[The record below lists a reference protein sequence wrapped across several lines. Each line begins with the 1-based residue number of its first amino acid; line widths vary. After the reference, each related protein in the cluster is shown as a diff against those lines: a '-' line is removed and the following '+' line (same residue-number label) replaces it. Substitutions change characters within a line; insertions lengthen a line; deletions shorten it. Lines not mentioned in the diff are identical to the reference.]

1 MIVDEEEPV
10 SAPGDIARDR
20 TVSGFN
26 LHLFAPAIR
35 RDVFY
40 RNAAIVVQ
48 RGGHITHR
56 GFNQKLAG
64 LNAAKPVQPGDKPER
79 PVTAHVQKTA
89 VVEEDDPGGGLR

>member
-10 SAPGDIARDR
+10 SPPGDIPRDR

-40 RNAAIVVQ
+40 RDAAVFVQ
-48 RGGHITHR
+48 CGGHITHR
-56 GFNQKLAG
+56 GFNQMFAG
-64 LNAAKPVQPGDKPER
+64 LNAAKPGQRGDKPDR